1 MSTYSF
7 WLASNSPRRR
17 EMISWLGWSFQSAPS
32 NIDESIRE
40 GEQALDYVR
49 RVAFEKSRTWIDG
62 AVDNDII
69 IAADTV
75 VVLDGE
81 ILGKPA
87 DAQNAVQM
95 LKSLRNRPHQVAT
108 AISVRQVGSAV
119 LVSDLCVS
127 TVNMRDYSDKE
138 IDDYV
143 ASGDPLDKAGS
154 YAIQNPAFHP
164 SVGFAGC
171 FPSVMG
177 MPLCHLERTL
187 RKIEGY
193 HQMDMAGICRKNIKY
208 NCPITT
214 RVMQGAQIG

>member
-17 EMISWLGWSFQSAPS
+17 EMISWLGWSFQAAPS
-32 NIDESIRE
+32 NIDESIHE
-40 GEQALDYVR
+40 GEQALDYVKR
-49 RVAFEKSRTWIDG
+49 LAFEKSKAWIDG
-62 AVDNDII
+62 AVEGDII

-75 VVLDGE
+75 VILDNE
-81 ILGKPA
+81 ILGKPV
-87 DAQNAVQM
+87 DAQNAVEM
-95 LKSLRNRPHQVAT
+95 LKSLRNRAHQVAT
-108 AISVRQVGSAV
+108 AISVRQVGSAIPV
-119 LVSDLCVS
+119 PDLCVS
-127 TVNMRDYSDKE
+127 TVIMRNYSDKE
-138 IDDYV
+138 IDEYV

-164 SVGFAGC
+164 SVEFAGC

-187 RKIEGY
+187 RKIESY
-193 HQMDMAGICRKNIKY
+193 QQMDMAGICWKNIKY

-214 RVMQGAQIG
+214 RVMQGMQIG